1 MTRTNSNTLIVP
13 VPQSALP
20 PTRWVSLCPRHVNH
34 FHVPSCHGSW
44 SRLANQIEAGGGA
57 EVLGSCF
64 TGLWA
69 AERKGLIHCPVLVCT
84 LMASQGAVSD
94 NQGSLE
100 PFKGAID
107 LNQYIIQVLVG
118 KAVYWMNF
126 GGGSDNVKLRGERL
140 TVAHG
145 FSPWSP

>member
-1 MTRTNSNTLIVP
+1 M
-13 VPQSALP
+13 
-20 PTRWVSLCPRHVNH
+20 
-34 FHVPSCHGSW
+34 
-44 SRLANQIEAGGGA
+44 
-57 EVLGSCF
+57 LGSCF

-84 LMASQGAVSD
+84 LMASQGAVSG